1 MTQTALADK
10 LCVHRGVVNKWINGV
25 RYPKI
30 DDAARIAD
38 ISTAPAAVSFASLAR
53 GFRSS
58 VTRST
63 TASMEVFT
71 ISRLM
76 TSAKRIRQ
84 MHHSVTDIL
93 QTIPARTTMTAMVI

>member
-38 ISTAPAAVSFASLAR
+38 ILGVSLDELYGRDLA
-53 GFRSS
+53 
-58 VTRST
+58 
-63 TASMEVFT
+63 
-71 ISRLM
+71 
-76 TSAKRIRQ
+76 
-84 MHHSVTDIL
+84 
-93 QTIPARTTMTAMVI
+93 